1 MRDDQ
6 EHQGAFPQLPPID
19 ATSSRAVDL
28 GAKIAM
34 MLMALIVLFI
44 ALEAAFV
51 ILAPMSLGIVLSLV
65 LGPLAANLER
75 RGLKPFIVAALLTL
89 LTAVSLALIVAGIIL
104 PIRDWIARSPDIW
117 YRLRELGA
125 LLEAQMAGIER
136 AAEQVGEAIGGGA
149 GGGEVGLRQQAD
161 PLTSVLPAL
170 KLAPMLIGQFLIFH
184 VTIYF
189 FIATRAEIRDYVL
202 SFCLSRRARWR
213 VARIFRDIERG
224 ISHYFATIAVIN
236 CGLGLVTAAIC
247 WAFGMPNPLVWG
259 GLAAVLNFVP
269 YLGPALM
276 TAILFSVG
284 LITFDPVLTAFL
296 MAMSYVAANLFEG
309 QFLTPS
315 LVGRRLVLNPLL
327 VFCALSFWLWLWGA
341 AGAFL
346 ATPILLAG
354 KVVLRHLTPQHV
366 ERF

>member
-1 MRDDQ
+1 M
-6 EHQGAFPQLPPID
+6 
-19 ATSSRAVDL
+19 DL

-34 MLMALIVLFI
+34 MLIAVIVLFM

-51 ILAPMSLGIVLSLV
+51 ILAPISLGIVLSLV

-75 RGLKPFIVAALLTL
+75 RGLKPFLVAALLTI
-89 LTAVSLALIVAGIIL
+89 LTAVSLAAIVAGIIL

-125 LLEAQMAGIER
+125 LFEAQLAGIER
-136 AAEQVGEAIGGGA
+136 AAEQVGEAIGGTTA
-149 GGGEVGLRQQAD
+149 DLDLRQGAD

-170 KLAPMLIGQFLIFH
+170 KLAPMLIGQLLIFH

-189 FIATRAEIRDYVL
+189 FVATRAEIREYVL

-247 WAFGMPNPLVWG
+247 WSFGMPNPLVWG

-284 LITFDPVLTAFL
+284 LITFDPVLTAAL
-296 MAMSYVAANLFEG
+296 MALSYVAANLFEG

-346 ATPILLAG
+346 ATPMLLAG